1 MFGIKR
7 ENSYL
12 GGTGAEVIYLLLKMK
27 PMTWISHNQY
37 SRDRKRDA
45 LSIVVFWE
53 FYPASLVVFTHFY
66 NRNHGE
72 IFLKLSECVN
82 FNTSQCDCLNDQIK
96 TRTSTQCETHLAAL
110 DMINSR

>member
-1 MFGIKR
+1 MKATGVR
-7 ENSYL
+7 GHLSSLENETHDL
-12 GGTGAEVIYLLLKMK
+12 
-27 PMTWISHNQY
+27 ISHNQY

-53 FYPASLVVFTHFY
+53 FYPASLVVFTHCY

-72 IFLKLSECVN
+72 IFLKPSECVN
-82 FNTSQCDCLNDQIK
+82 FHTSQCDCLNVQIK
-96 TRTSTQCETHLAAL
+96 SRTSTQCETHLAAL